1 MKKQIL
7 TLVMGAALLS
17 GCAYLCE
24 DANNPSC
31 PNKKPQTVQA
41 APVKKADYTLDA
53 SLFAFDSAELSGKA
67 KASLDKV
74 AVALKD
80 SGKAADVNGY
90 TDSTGSAEYNKGLSQ
105 RRAKAVASY
114 LESKGVAANKL
125 TTNGYGATNF
135 VANNDT
141 AAGRAQNRRVD
152 IVLK

>member
-24 DANNPSC
+24 DDANPSC
-31 PNKKPQTVQA
+31 PNKKPQPTV
-41 APVKKADYTLDA
+41 VKKADYSLDA

-67 KASLDKV
+67 KSSLDKV
-74 AVALKD
+74 AAALKD
-80 SGKAADVNGY
+80 SGKKADVNGY
-90 TDSTGSAEYNKGLSQ
+90 TDSTGSAEYNKTLSQ
-105 RRAKAVASY
+105 KRAQAVATY
-114 LESKGVAANKL
+114 LEGKGVAASDL
-125 TTNGYGATNF
+125 TVKGYGATNF
-135 VANNDT
+135 VAENDT